1 MIAAGYDP
9 IERRTGWQSPW
20 DPARAIEFAHAP
32 NDHDMHHSDLS
43 WVCSVGTGL
52 AALDGPVR
60 PRWPGGEPAAMRD
73 AYWSAFSAGDG
84 WGPDQAIA
92 EMLAVA
98 PDETVIT
105 IDSGAH
111 RILLSQQWQAKGPH
125 QVLQST
131 GLCTMGCALPL
142 AMGVKY
148 AQPDAPVIGFMG
160 DAGLEMVLGE
170 LATLRD
176 LALPVVIVV
185 FVDASLALI
194 ELKQR
199 RSGLQ
204 NAGVDFGRTDFA
216 ALAQTFGGNGVTVRG
231 AGEAG
236 PALED
241 ALASDRFTLIEVE
254 IPRRVYEGK
263 F

>member
-1 MIAAGYDP
+1 
-9 IERRTGWQSPW
+9 
-20 DPARAIEFAHAP
+20 
-32 NDHDMHHSDLS
+32 
-43 WVCSVGTGL
+43 
-52 AALDGPVR
+52 
-60 PRWPGGEPAAMRD
+60 
-73 AYWSAFSAGDG
+73 
-84 WGPDQAIA
+84 
-92 EMLAVA
+92 
-98 PDETVIT
+98 
-105 IDSGAH
+105 
-111 RILLSQQWQAKGPH
+111 
-125 QVLQST
+125 
-131 GLCTMGCALPL
+131 
-142 AMGVKY
+142 MGVKY
-148 AQPDAPVIGFMG
+148 ARADAPVIGFMG

-176 LALPVVIVV
+176 LALPVVVVV